1 MDKKI
6 RPHVIA
12 ADSYFSRIGDGHAHA
27 MSRPSLHTDFG
38 QEVDRALRD
47 LVKVANE
54 NGDCIINVGH
64 GYYRPIPGD
73 PVDELELKEYL
84 MKEKSRADTV
94 LSKIDF
100 MVIAFENRRKEIEY
114 ANKQQRERETRRT
127 GSCKPA

>member
-1 MDKKI
+1 M
-6 RPHVIA
+6 
-12 ADSYFSRIGDGHAHA
+12 
-27 MSRPSLHTDFG
+27 
-38 QEVDRALRD
+38 
-47 LVKVANE
+47 
-54 NGDCIINVGH
+54 
-64 GYYRPIPGD
+64 
-73 PVDELELKEYL
+73 DELELKEYL